1 MEWTEIAL
9 ICVSAVLVI
18 VAAAWIITA
27 VANKRKTAGNRVDD
41 VYIKDG
47 VRYTRNGEVVDEQG
61 NVKISLNKGD
71 IMLERGKEYI
81 CSKEGQLLPGKYTV
95 LSADENND
103 KVNIRLGGVVREYNH
118 FSSIVITEGDEISSV
133 SHNIILR

>member
-27 VANKRKTAGNRVDD
+27 VVNKRKTAGNRVDD

-47 VRYTRNGEVVDEQG
+47 VRYTRNGEVVDEKG